1 MYVDE
6 SGFAATTQR
15 AYGWAPRGRQVYG
28 LRSGNRRPRTSLIA
42 ALQHKRLLAPVLFAG
57 TCNTLAFNAW
67 LRQALRPHLTA
78 NTVVVLDNA
87 SFHKSQE
94 TEQIITET
102 GAKLLFLPPY
112 SPHLMPI
119 EHTFGTLKK
128 NRAYHP
134 HLTLDQ
140 IVCMSC

>member
-1 MYVDE
+1 LYVDE

-15 AYGWAPRGRQVYG
+15 DYGWAPRGQKVQG
-28 LRSGNRRPRTSLIA
+28 LRSGNRRPRTSLLA
-42 ALQHKRLLAPVLFAG
+42 ALRHKRLLAPWLLDG
-57 TCNTLAFNAW
+57 TCNSLIFNTW
-67 LRQALRPHLTA
+67 LRQALRPYLNA
-78 NTVVVLDNA
+78 DTVVVLDNA

-102 GAKLLFLPPY
+102 GAHLLFLPPY

-128 NRAYHP
+128 RRAYHP

>member
-1 MYVDE
+1 MH
-6 SGFAATTQR
+6 
-15 AYGWAPRGRQVYG
+15 G

-42 ALQHKRLLAPVLFAG
+42 ALQNKRLLAPVLFDG
-57 TCNTLAFNAW
+57 TCNTLAFNTW
-67 LRQALRPHLTA
+67 LRQALRPHLSA
-78 NTVVVLDNA
+78 DTVVVLDNA
-87 SFHKSQE
+87 SFHKSPE
-94 TEQIITET
+94 TAQIIRET
-102 GAKLLFLPPY
+102 GAHLLFLPPY

-128 NRAYHP
+128 RRAYNP